1 MRQIRNEE
9 LHDKRAQERKR
20 NQQNQAQIASLNGS
34 QNLID
39 LLTLLLKPAF
49 QFNQNLSGG
58 QRRSQ
63 SLNSNY
69 GGRQGGPPGRGD
81 GMMNGGGQLP
91 HQMMH
96 QQQPRYVNNR
106 SNFQGPNHRGNYH
119 HQNAGQHM

>member
-49 QFNQNLSGG
+49 QFNQNGQ

-69 GGRQGGPPGRGD
+69 GGRQGGPPRAD
-81 GMMNGGGQLP
+81 GMMNGGG
-91 HQMMH
+91 
-96 QQQPRYVNNR
+96 
-106 SNFQGPNHRGNYH
+106 
-119 HQNAGQHM
+119 